1 MYEVIGMQ
9 HRQYKSKRTGN
20 DVSGWNVAFTYE
32 EKGYEGL
39 ACMSVWLSDAIVKEA
54 DLSVGDNCTLLYNRW
69 GSVESVRVVD

>member
-9 HRQYKSKRTGN
+9 HKQYKSKRTGN
-20 DVSGWNVAFTYE
+20 EVSGWNVAFTYE

-39 ACMSVWLSDAIVKEA
+39 ACMSAWLSDAIVNEA
-54 DLSVGDNCTLLYNRW
+54 NLSVGDSCTVFYNRW